1 MARAFGGYGERVTDP
16 NEIAGAIKQS
26 QRLNAEGRTVLLDIH
41 TNLEARRSNF
51 A

>member
-1 MARAFGGYGERVTDP
+1 M
-16 NEIAGAIKQS
+16 K
-26 QRLNAEGRTVLLDIH
+26 LNAEGRTVLLDIH